1 MEIAILDVFLQKIG
15 LCRKTQLHL
24 SLSKPQIA
32 TLIRKNEKELRL
44 YIDYQTDE
52 KIYLIRSFGFSRRKE
67 VVIVIAH
74 KEIHKNESLLEVC
87 VRTDYFSSFIMP
99 AFLLCIGFLITPISL
114 GMTIIGLGGLIGYL
128 LSLYNVKTTFSAIIS
143 LFPQISANEQSRTR
157 FSS

>member
-15 LCRKTQLHL
+15 LCKKIQLHL
-24 SLSKPQIA
+24 YLSKAQIA
-32 TLIRKNEKELRL
+32 ALIRKNEKELRL

-67 VVIVIAH
+67 VVIVIIH

-99 AFLLCIGFLITPISL
+99 TFFLCIGFLIMTIPLL
-114 GMTIIGLGGLIGYL
+114 GMSIGLGGLIGYL

-143 LFPQISANEQSRTR
+143 LFPQILANEQSKTR
-157 FSS
+157 FHS